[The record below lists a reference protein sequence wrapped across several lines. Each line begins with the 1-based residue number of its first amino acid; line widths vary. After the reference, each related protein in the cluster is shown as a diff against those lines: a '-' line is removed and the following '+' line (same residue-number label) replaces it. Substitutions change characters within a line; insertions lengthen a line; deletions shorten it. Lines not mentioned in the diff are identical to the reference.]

1 MRYLTLLIICF
12 LTLSFTSTTASV
24 LIAPSNNTSVE
35 TQMGDNSV
43 KERKSNLKVLKQK
56 LKDFKKNKR
65 VEDQK
70 VLLAIL
76 AILLPPLAV
85 YLHQEAFNTKFWLSL
100 ILTLCF
106 WVPGVIY
113 ALLVVLDAI

>member
-12 LTLSFTSTTASV
+12 LALSITPTTASV
-24 LIAPSNNTSVE
+24 LIAPGNNTSAE
-35 TQMGDNSV
+35 TQLKDNTG
-43 KERKSNLKVLKQK
+43 KERKSNLKALKQK

-85 YLHQEAFNTKFWLSL
+85 YLHQDAFNSKFWLSL
-100 ILTLCF
+100 ILTFCF
-106 WVPGVIY
+106 WIPGVIY